1 MNISYDELEKQARAL
16 PPEAK
21 ATLARLLIEELD
33 MSGVADTEQ
42 SWIEEAIAGPSDQPV
57 VCQSS
62 LFMY

>member
-1 MNISYDELEKQARAL
+1 MNIAFDDLEKQARAL
-16 PPEAK
+16 SIQEK
-21 ATLARLLIEELD
+21 ATLDRLLIEELD